1 MALTETQLEDVE
13 LERAV
18 DALTAR
24 RRRGAKVLYS
34 ILGALGF
41 IGIWSF
47 FSLFVLEPY
56 VLPAPWSVAKRMW
69 ELTISGEVFT
79 NFLAS
84 FLKTMLGWVLALVL
98 GIPIGLLMGRFR
110 YAKAFLHDFVY
121 ILANV
126 PLIVYA
132 VVALIVFGISP
143 FGPAFVVMLE
153 VLPGVAINVA
163 AGVESVDRGLLAMSR
178 SFRRSSGQT
187 ARNVVIPSLVP
198 FLFAGGRVSF
208 ANSWKLA
215 ALAET
220 FGGTTGV
227 GVQLEKSFQ
236 LFSVVSLLA
245 WMFFFVIFVILV
257 ERFMIAPLERR
268 VFRWRT
274 SGDPADES
282 GTRPRSRRG
291 SNR

>member
-1 MALTETQLEDVE
+1 MATTETQLEDVE

-18 DALTAR
+18 DALASR
-24 RRRGAKVLYS
+24 RRRGAKVFYS
-34 ILGALGF
+34 ILGAVAF
-41 IGIWSF
+41 TGIWAF
-47 FSLFVLEPY
+47 FSAFVLEPY
-56 VLPAPWSVAKRMW
+56 VLPSPWAVAKRMG
-69 ELTISGEVFT
+69 ELVASGEVFS

-84 FLKTMLGWVLALVL
+84 FLKTMLGWVMALVL
-98 GIPIGLLMGRFR
+98 GVPIGLLMGRFR

-132 VVALIVFGISP
+132 VVALLVFGISP

-178 SFRRSSGQT
+178 SFRRKSSQT
-187 ARNVVIPSLVP
+187 ARSVVVPSIVP

-220 FGGTTGV
+220 FGGSTGV
-227 GVQLEKSFQ
+227 GYQLEKSFQ

-245 WMFFFVIFVILV
+245 WMFFFVIFVIAV
-257 ERFMIAPLERR
+257 ERLMIAPFERW
-268 VFRWRT
+268 VFRWRV
-274 SGDPADES
+274 SGA
-282 GTRPRSRRG
+282 SREAV
-291 SNR
+291 

>member
-1 MALTETQLEDVE
+1 MAATEIELEDVE

-18 DALTAR
+18 DALTSR
-24 RRRGAKVLYS
+24 RRRGAKVFYS
-34 ILGALGF
+34 FLGALAF

-69 ELTISGEVFT
+69 ELIVSGEVLT

-84 FLKTMLGWVLALVL
+84 FLKTMLGWVLALVV
-98 GIPIGLLMGRFR
+98 GIPVGLLMGRYR

-153 VLPGVAINVA
+153 VLPGIAINVA

-178 SFRRSSGQT
+178 SFRRKSSQT
-187 ARNVVIPSLVP
+187 ARSVVIPSIVP

-220 FGGTTGV
+220 FGGSTGV

-245 WMFFFVIFVILV
+245 WMFFFVIFVIAV
-257 ERFMIAPLERR
+257 ERLMIAPFERW
-268 VFRWRT
+268 VFRWRRA
-274 SGDPADES
+274 GGARDES
-282 GTRPRSRRG
+282 A
-291 SNR
+291 

>member
-24 RRRGAKVLYS
+24 RRRGSKFFYS

-47 FSLFVLEPY
+47 FSVFVLESY

-69 ELTISGEVFT
+69 ELTVSGEVFT

-110 YAKAFLHDFVY
+110 YARAFLHDFVY

-187 ARNVVIPSLVP
+187 ARSVVIPSIVP

-220 FGGTTGV
+220 FGGSTGV
-227 GVQLEKSFQ
+227 GYQLEKSFQ

-245 WMFFFVIFVILV
+245 WMFFFVIFVIAV
-257 ERFMIAPLERR
+257 ERFMIAPAERR
-268 VFRWRT
+268 VFRWRRA
-274 SGDPADES
+274 GGAKDES
-282 GTRPRSRRG
+282 A
-291 SNR
+291 

>member
-1 MALTETQLEDVE
+1 MALTEKQLEDIE

-18 DALTAR
+18 DALKTR
-24 RRRGAKVLYS
+24 GRGGAKVFYS

-41 IGIWSF
+41 LGIWAY
-47 FSLFVLEPY
+47 FSAFVFEPY
-56 VLPAPWSVAKRMW
+56 ILPSPWAVAQRMW
-69 ELTISGEVFT
+69 ELTVSGEVFT

-84 FLKTMLGWVLALVL
+84 FLKTMLGWVLALML
-98 GIPIGLLMGRFR
+98 GIPIGLVMGRYR
-110 YAKAFLHDFVY
+110 YGRAFFHDFVY

-143 FGPAFVVMLE
+143 MGPAFVVMLE

-178 SFRRSSGQT
+178 SFRRTSSQT
-187 ARNVVIPSLVP
+187 ARSVVIPSIVP

-220 FGGTTGV
+220 FGGSTGV
-227 GVQLEKSFQ
+227 GYQLEKSFQ

-245 WMFFFVIFVILV
+245 WMFFFVIFVIAV

-268 VFRWRT
+268 TFRWRNP
-274 SGDPADES
+274 G
-282 GTRPRSRRG
+282 G
-291 SNR
+291 SKDGSV